1 MAEYIA
7 LIHKD
12 DDSDFGVSFPDFP
25 GCIAAGATLDKARAM
40 AQEALAFH
48 VEGLLEDG
56 WAMPEPSNLSGMTG
70 AKIGNG
76 LAVYITLQAGST

>member
-1 MAEYIA
+1 
-7 LIHKD
+7 
-12 DDSDFGVSFPDFP
+12 
-25 GCIAAGATLDKARAM
+25 M